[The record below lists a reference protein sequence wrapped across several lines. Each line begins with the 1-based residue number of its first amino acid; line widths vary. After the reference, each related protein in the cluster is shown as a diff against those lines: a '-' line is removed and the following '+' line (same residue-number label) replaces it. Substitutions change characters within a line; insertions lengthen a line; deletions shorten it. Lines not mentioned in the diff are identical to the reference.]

1 MAEGP
6 VAEDARSV
14 DEQRAPVVGAGAE
27 DVASRRRDLQQA
39 GIGGQGIGTRTR
51 NDDRTSTESAIGK
64 AGRQDTGRRVADAS
78 AAGSDGRRW
87 SRGKHR
93 EVRREAARGVAES
106 GDIRRERD
114 DRVLHAHRI
123 RPAQHDRVGG
133 QGRAGR
139 GIDQVREDQG
149 AEADV
154 HRLVSRVTE
163 DDRRGA
169 RGDVELGSRAV
180 GGVAGQVQD
189 AQDVTVG
196 RGDIERLA
204 SVEQQLVE
212 LDGVPRVRS
221 VVADADVGEA
231 QRTADGDL
239 AGVGD
244 DAVAA
249 RAAVKQRQHAVV
261 ADRRGGAGIN
271 RGRGAGIETGKG
283 QRAGIHGHATGEGV
297 VAAEEERAQTLLRER
312 VAAAGFADDA
322 VQGQRDHR
330 LVDGDGRVADK
341 RRRGVQRQ
349 RVRAGERQ
357 RGADRIGVIDRVGR
371 GSKQARAAG
380 HRQGARTDRSGN
392 EGRRLG
398 RGSVPRRDV
407 GAGTNDEAA
416 RTHGHAA
423 REGILRAQ
431 LQEAVTRLGQPF
443 GACSGHDGR
452 DVQLRE
458 VRIQDGAVPLD
469 VIDGESA
476 GRAAQAEDAARSEAN
491 EGGGGRSA
499 RIPSEH
505 DSVRVG
511 DRTDGG
517 VHVAADDRHA
527 RRKARRARDIQG
539 SRARI
544 SAARTQGTAQDGSG
558 SDIPP

>member
-1 MAEGP
+1 M
-6 VAEDARSV
+6 
-14 DEQRAPVVGAGAE
+14 
-27 DVASRRRDLQQA
+27 
-39 GIGGQGIGTRTR
+39 
-51 NDDRTSTESAIGK
+51 
-64 AGRQDTGRRVADAS
+64 
-78 AAGSDGRRW
+78 
-87 SRGKHR
+87 
-93 EVRREAARGVAES
+93 AES

-123 RPAQHDRVGG
+123 RPAQHDRVRG

-169 RGDVELGSRAV
+169 GGDVELGSRAV
-180 GGVAGQVQD
+180 GGIPGQVQD
-189 AQDVTVG
+189 AEDVAIGGADV
-196 RGDIERLA
+196 ERLA

-212 LDGVPRVRS
+212 LDGVTRVRS
-221 VVADADVGEA
+221 VVSDADVRKA

-261 ADRRGGAGIN
+261 ADRRGGAGID
-271 RGRGAGIETGKG
+271 RGR
-283 QRAGIHGHATGEGV
+283 RAGIQTGE
-297 VAAEEERAQTLLRER
+297 RER
-312 VAAAGFADDA
+312 SGADRHASGEGIVASEQEGAEALLGDRISVAGVTDDA

-330 LVDGDGRVADK
+330 LVDSDGRVADK
-341 RRRGVQRQ
+341 RSRGVKRQ
-349 RVRAGERQ
+349 RVRAGEGQ
-357 RGADRIGVIDRVGR
+357 RGTNRIGVVDRVGR
-371 GSKQARAAG
+371 GRKQARAAG
-380 HRQGARTDRSGN
+380 HRQGARTHRSGH
-392 EGRRLG
+392 EGRRLA
-398 RGSVPRRDV
+398 RDAVSRRDV
-407 GAGTNDEAA
+407 RAGSDDQPTLV
-416 RTHGHAA
+416 HGHATG
-423 REGILRAQ
+423 EGIERAELKQ
-431 LQEAVTRLGQPF
+431 SVAGLGDAF
-443 GACSGHDGR
+443 GTSPRHDGR

-458 VRIQDGAVPLD
+458 VRIQDSAVPLD